1 MYKYL
6 KFVRLNWNGLLF
18 GAILMATSSFGQTYF
33 VAIYSGSFRD
43 FFSLSDGELGA
54 IYAVATLLS
63 ALTLPWVG
71 RLIDRTSLFRYTLFV
86 AIGLVLASLVTAA
99 SVGIITLGIGFYL
112 LRLSGQGLMVHTAMT
127 ATARKFPI
135 DAGKA
140 LGLIAL
146 GLALAQA
153 LMPLAAVGMIDAIGW
168 RWAWIVN
175 AVVVAV
181 IMAFALR
188 LIPTTISIQKKE
200 SNRTTAPPINLR
212 LWRDPRIL
220 LTLPIILA
228 SPFITTG
235 FFFHQARL
243 SEEMNWSIA
252 WVAGWFVVYALTQAL
267 SLIVSG
273 PILDRYGPVRI
284 LPFFMAPQ
292 GIAMVMLYLSSSVWI
307 APLYL
312 VLTGVS
318 SAVASTLS
326 TALWMQLYG
335 QGQLGRIRSLVGA
348 WSVVASGASPV
359 IMGVLIDQ
367 GITLRLQALGC
378 LAFILIASLLSTKA
392 LFLERADYQ
401 Y

>member
-6 KFVRLNWNGLLF
+6 KFVSLNWKGLLF
-18 GAILMATSSFGQTYF
+18 GATLMATSSFGQTYF
-33 VAIYSGSFRD
+33 VALYSGSFRG

-54 IYAVATLLS
+54 IYAVATLFS

-71 RLIDRTSLFRYTLFV
+71 RLIDRVSLFRYTLFV
-86 AIGLVLASLVTAA
+86 AMGLVLASLVTAF

-127 ATARKFPI
+127 ATARKFPF

-140 LGLIAL
+140 LGVIAL

-153 LMPLAAVGMIDAIGW
+153 LMPLAAVGLIGAIGW
-168 RWAWIVN
+168 RLAWVVN
-175 AVVVAV
+175 ALTVTA
-181 IMAFALR
+181 IIAFALR
-188 LIPTTISIQKKE
+188 LLPTTISIEKKY
-200 SNRTTAPPINLR
+200 SDRITAPPTALR

-252 WVAGWFVVYALTQAL
+252 WIAGWFIAYALTQAL
-267 SLIVSG
+267 SLIISG
-273 PILDRYGPVRI
+273 PMLDRYGPVRI

-292 GIAMVMLYLSSSVWI
+292 GIAMVALYLSSSIWV

-312 VLTGVS
+312 ILTGVS

-335 QGQLGRIRSLVGA
+335 QEQLGRIRSLVGA

-359 IMGVLIDQ
+359 IMGILIDQ
-367 GITLRLQALGC
+367 GITLRFQSLGC
-378 LAFILIASLLSTKA
+378 LAFIFIASLLSTKA
-392 LFLERADYQ
+392 GLLGRENHPS
-401 Y
+401 

>member
-6 KFVRLNWNGLLF
+6 NFVSLNWMGLLF

-33 VAIYSGSFRD
+33 VALYSDSFRG

-71 RLIDRTSLFRYTLFV
+71 HLIDRVSLFHYTLFV
-86 AIGLVLASLVTAA
+86 AIGLVLASLVTAL

-112 LRLSGQGLMVHTAMT
+112 LRLCGQGLMVHTAMT
-127 ATARKFPI
+127 ATARKFPF

-140 LGLIAL
+140 LGVIAL

-153 LMPLAAVGMIDAIGW
+153 LMPLVAVGMIDAIGW
-168 RWAWIVN
+168 RRAWIVN
-175 AVVVAV
+175 ALVVAA
-181 IMAFALR
+181 IIAFALM
-188 LIPTTISIQKKE
+188 LLPTTISIQKNE
-200 SNRTTAPPINLR
+200 SNTITVPPIALR

-220 LTLPIILA
+220 LTLPIVLA

-243 SEEMNWSIA
+243 SEEMSWNIA
-252 WVAGWFVVYALTQAL
+252 WVAGWFVAYALTQAL

-273 PILDRYGPVRI
+273 PLLDRYGPVRI

-292 GIAMVMLYLSSSVWI
+292 GIAMVAVYLSSSIWI

-312 VLTGVS
+312 ILTGIS

-326 TALWMQLYG
+326 TALWMPLYG

-378 LAFILIASLLSTKA
+378 LAFILIASFLSTKA
-392 LFLERADYQ
+392 AFLGRLDHPN
-401 Y
+401 

>member
-6 KFVRLNWNGLLF
+6 KFVSLNWKGLLF
-18 GAILMATSSFGQTYF
+18 GATLMATSSFGQTYF
-33 VAIYSGSFRD
+33 VALYSGSFRG

-54 IYAVATLLS
+54 IYAVATLFS

-71 RLIDRTSLFRYTLFV
+71 RLIDRVSIFRYTLFV
-86 AIGLVLASLVTAA
+86 AIGLVLASLVTAF

-127 ATARKFPI
+127 ATARKFPF

-140 LGLIAL
+140 LGVIAL

-153 LMPLAAVGMIDAIGW
+153 LMPLAAVGLIGAIGW
-168 RWAWIVN
+168 RLAWVVN
-175 AVVVAV
+175 ALTVTA
-181 IMAFALR
+181 IIAFALR
-188 LIPTTISIQKKE
+188 LLPTTISIEKKY
-200 SNRTTAPPINLR
+200 SDRITAPPTALR

-252 WVAGWFVVYALTQAL
+252 WIAGWFIAYALTQAL
-267 SLIVSG
+267 SLIISG
-273 PILDRYGPVRI
+273 PMLDRYGPVRI

-292 GIAMVMLYLSSSVWI
+292 GIAMVALYLSSSIWV

-312 VLTGVS
+312 ILTGVS

-335 QGQLGRIRSLVGA
+335 QEQLGRIRSLVGA

-359 IMGVLIDQ
+359 IMGILIDQ
-367 GITLRLQALGC
+367 GITLRFQSLGC
-378 LAFILIASLLSTKA
+378 LAFIFIASLLSTKA
-392 LFLERADYQ
+392 GLLGRENHPS
-401 Y
+401 

>member
-6 KFVRLNWNGLLF
+6 KFVSLNWKGLLF
-18 GAILMATSSFGQTYF
+18 GATLMATSSFGQTYF
-33 VAIYSGSFRD
+33 VALYSGSFRG

-54 IYAVATLLS
+54 IYAVATLFS

-71 RLIDRTSLFRYTLFV
+71 RLIDRVSLFRYTLFV
-86 AIGLVLASLVTAA
+86 AMGLVLASLVTAF
-99 SVGIITLGIGFYL
+99 SVGFITLGIGFYL

-127 ATARKFPI
+127 ATARKFPF

-140 LGLIAL
+140 LGVIAL

-153 LMPLAAVGMIDAIGW
+153 LMPLAAVGLIGAIGW
-168 RWAWIVN
+168 RLAWVVN
-175 AVVVAV
+175 ALTVAA
-181 IMAFALR
+181 IIAFALR
-188 LIPTTISIQKKE
+188 LLPTTISIEKKY
-200 SNRTTAPPINLR
+200 SDRITVPPTALR

-220 LTLPIILA
+220 LTLPIVLA

-235 FFFHQARL
+235 FFFHQGRL

-252 WVAGWFVVYALTQAL
+252 WIAGWFIAYALTQAL
-267 SLIVSG
+267 SLIISG
-273 PILDRYGPVRI
+273 PMLDRYGPVRI

-292 GIAMVMLYLSSSVWI
+292 GIAMVALYLSSSIWV

-312 VLTGVS
+312 ILTGVS

-335 QGQLGRIRSLVGA
+335 QEQLGRIRSLVGA

-359 IMGVLIDQ
+359 IMGILIDQ
-367 GITLRLQALGC
+367 GITLRFQALGC
-378 LAFILIASLLSTKA
+378 LAFIFIASLLSTKTT
-392 LFLERADYQ
+392 LLGRANHPS
-401 Y
+401 